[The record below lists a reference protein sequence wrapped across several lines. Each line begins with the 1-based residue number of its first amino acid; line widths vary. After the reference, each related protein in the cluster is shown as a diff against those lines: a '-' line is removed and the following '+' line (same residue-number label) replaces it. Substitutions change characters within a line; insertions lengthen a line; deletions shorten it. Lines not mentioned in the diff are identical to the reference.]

1 MILGLNSLYFY
12 CRFLLGRHK
21 LAVDAYHKAQLLND
35 ESDSETH
42 YNMGMCYLFMKDLD
56 KAKEHMNLSL
66 QSRVS
71 YDAFEVLAQIA
82 LAKNNIPEAIGI
94 YEKALK

>member
-1 MILGLNSLYFY
+1 
-12 CRFLLGRHK
+12 
-21 LAVDAYHKAQLLND
+21 
-35 ESDSETH
+35 
-42 YNMGMCYLFMKDLD
+42 MGMCYLFMKDLD